1 MEKQYFIYLTTN
13 LVNNKKYIG
22 QHKGFINDNYL
33 GSGIQIKKALEK
45 YGKNNFKREILEI
58 CQEHELDEKE
68 KFWINYYD
76 AFNSDQFYNLSEGG
90 QNGDGWQAAHRW
102 FKSHPEDAKQ
112 IYLNNLNKLNK
123 WRQEHPE
130 EVKNNINKMLEGNK
144 KWREENPEIIFEN
157 MKKVNQKKEEWQKAN
172 PEQHQK
178 QIEAWRKKGSETNS
192 QKIKCLTT
200 GEIFNSQCEA
210 ARFYGIPQGN
220 ISKCLKGER
229 KSAGK
234 HPITKEK
241 LIWILVD

>member
-76 AFNSDQFYNLSEGG
+76 AFNSNQFYNLSEGG

-102 FKSHPEDAKQ
+102 FKSHPEEAQQ
-112 IYLNNLNKLNK
+112 IYLNSLNRLNK

-157 MKKVNQKKEEWQKAN
+157 MKKVNQKKEEW
-172 PEQHQK
+172 
-178 QIEAWRKKGSETNS
+178 
-192 QKIKCLTT
+192 
-200 GEIFNSQCEA
+200 
-210 ARFYGIPQGN
+210 
-220 ISKCLKGER
+220 
-229 KSAGK
+229 
-234 HPITKEK
+234 
-241 LIWILVD
+241 